1 MITQKAKYAFK
12 ALLYLAT
19 QPAGASLSIEA
30 VARGA
35 DVPRRFLEHI
45 LLDLK
50 RSGLVASRRGRVGGY
65 SLMKPAEE
73 MTIGAVLRA
82 IDGPI
87 APLPCISRTAY
98 RRCADCKDEKTC
110 NVRHLFADTYSA
122 TLLLMD
128 GTTLATALRER

>member
-50 RSGLVASRRGRVGGY
+50 RSGLVTSRRGRVGGY
-65 SLMKPAEE
+65 SLVKPAEE

-98 RRCADCKDEKTC
+98 RKCADCKDEKTC

-128 GTTLATALRER
+128 GITLATALRDH